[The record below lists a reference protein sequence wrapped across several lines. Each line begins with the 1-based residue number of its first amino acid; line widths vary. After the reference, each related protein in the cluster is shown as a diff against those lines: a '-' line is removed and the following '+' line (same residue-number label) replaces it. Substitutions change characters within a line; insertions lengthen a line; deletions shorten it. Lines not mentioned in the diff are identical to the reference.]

1 MIIPYGAHQYT
12 KVEDVEFTNDVIVI
26 SEEDVDNANT
36 IEKEELKGIQL
47 FLEKYNHDGGKLVL
61 YTSGTTGRSNGVIVS
76 YDQFILLILQSM

>member
-1 MIIPYGAHQYT
+1 M
-12 KVEDVEFTNDVIVI
+12 EFTNDVIVI

-47 FLEKYNHDGGKLVL
+47 FLEKYNHDGGI
-61 YTSGTTGRSNGVIVS
+61 YTSGTIGRSNGVIVS